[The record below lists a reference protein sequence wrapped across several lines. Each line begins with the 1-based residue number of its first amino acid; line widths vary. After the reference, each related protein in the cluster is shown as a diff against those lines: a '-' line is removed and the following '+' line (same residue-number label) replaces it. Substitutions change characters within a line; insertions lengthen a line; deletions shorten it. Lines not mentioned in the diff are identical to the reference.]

1 MIVQE
6 PYGDGLV
13 LTYSD
18 KRFYIHGGMPE
29 GDYSEAIDPIDLH
42 RIYIETDRLI
52 ERQEDQEEESK

>member
-52 ERQEDQEEESK
+52 ER